1 MPRLDIAKTM
11 FGLLNLSQYLPVLIL
26 AYFGLGSAAKVQ
38 EGKVLNINSFSK
50 ILTEYQYI

>member
-26 AYFGLGSAAKVQ
+26 AYFGFCSAAKVQ
-38 EGKVLNINSFSK
+38 EGKVTNINIFLK
-50 ILTEYQYI
+50 Y

>member
-26 AYFGLGSAAKVQ
+26 AYFGLSSAAKVQ
-38 EGKVLNINSFSK
+38 EGKVLNINI
-50 ILTEYQYI
+50 ILKY